1 VDIDAGNALVEA
13 IKPLAKSTRR
23 AGCDASLGG
32 FGGTFDLKAIGM
44 RDPVLVSGTDGV
56 GTKLRVALDMGKHD
70 TVGIDLV
77 AMSVNDLLV
86 QGAAPLY
93 FLDYFACSKLSV
105 PVASAVISGI
115 AEGCRQAKCG
125 LIGGETAEMPGMYI
139 GDDYDLAG
147 FAVGAVERE
156 ALLPVLDQLKAGDVL
171 IGLHSSGVHS
181 NGFSLVRKI
190 VARSGLEL
198 SAPCPWSAEKD
209 GSKPAAT
216 LGEALIAPTRIY
228 VEALTPLFAEAK
240 GLLALSHITGGGFTE
255 NIPRI
260 LAPGVGVEIDLAS
273 WQRPALFDWLQATGN
288 VEPEEMARTFNNG
301 IGMVLIVQQQE
312 QQRILDL
319 LSQAG
324 ERPVVMGSV
333 VDREGVHY
341 TNMNAWSA

>member
-1 VDIDAGNALVEA
+1 
-13 IKPLAKSTRR
+13 
-23 AGCDASLGG
+23 
-32 FGGTFDLKAIGM
+32 M
-44 RDPVLVSGTDGV
+44 
-56 GTKLRVALDMGKHD
+56 
-70 TVGIDLV
+70 
-77 AMSVNDLLV
+77 
-86 QGAAPLY
+86 
-93 FLDYFACSKLSV
+93 
-105 PVASAVISGI
+105 
-115 AEGCRQAKCG
+115 
-125 LIGGETAEMPGMYI
+125 
-139 GDDYDLAG
+139 
-147 FAVGAVERE
+147 
-156 ALLPVLDQLKAGDVL
+156 LDQLKAGDVL

-324 ERPVVMGSV
+324 ERPVVMGTV

-341 TNMNAWSA
+341 TNMNAWSAERFSRRLFHLLHCPCAKCKLKCEPKVDTTQLTACLALTDRGSEASLAHKPTTNTRRKVSDDQDKADKYDCYR